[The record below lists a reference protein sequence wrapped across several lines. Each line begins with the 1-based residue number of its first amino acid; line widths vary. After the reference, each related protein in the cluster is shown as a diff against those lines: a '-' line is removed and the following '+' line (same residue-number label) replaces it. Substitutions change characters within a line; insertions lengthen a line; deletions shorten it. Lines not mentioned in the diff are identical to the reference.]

1 MRKYSRSFFSI
12 KKAEAFAAILK
23 KQNADGV
30 VIWSGLDA
38 FNQTVY
44 VVRWN

>member
-1 MRKYSRSFFSI
+1 MRKYSRSFFSG

-23 KQNADGV
+23 KQNAVDV

-38 FNQTVY
+38 FSQTVY
-44 VVRWN
+44 TVRWN